1 MAGTWYPRQTMYFIY
16 PSNGVH
22 GRNVVSKANNIIHLP
37 LGAPYRP
44 APPPGR
50 PTPWAGLPEDVYS
63 LLDIP
68 IAYGIDTRFYSAI
81 KNGDR

>member
-1 MAGTWYPRQTMYFIY
+1 MYFIY
-16 PSNGVH
+16 HSNGVH

-44 APPPGR
+44 APPPR
-50 PTPWAGLPEDVYS
+50 AGLLEDVYS